1 MKDKPKIS
9 FGMIV
14 LNGEPFIRYNL
25 RALYPFAHEIIV
37 VEGATHFASK
47 IATQDGHS
55 IDGTLDTLQRF
66 KIEEDPED
74 KITIVTAEKEGHSSG
89 FWPGEKDEQSQ
100 AYASRVSGDYLWQID
115 SDEFYLKED
124 MEKIIGILHTNQSIS
139 GISFKTITFF
149 GNINYVVNGYYLL
162 SGAGSYRR
170 LFKWQPGYR
179 YITHR
184 PPTVLDE
191 KKNDLYSKNW
201 VHAHDNKLKGCAL
214 LHYSLVFPQQ
224 VKFKAMYYNSYKPY
238 NYQPLFWFKKSYIE
252 LQWSFRYHNVYMYRS
267 WLERYDG
274 HTPLAVKQMIEDIQS
289 NCVVVATRKN
299 SDIEELLNS
308 YLYKTQRIFWKTICT
323 ISLIGWPI
331 RRYLVRLL
339 KRLLCL
345 TK

>member
-1 MKDKPKIS
+1 M
-9 FGMIV
+9 
-14 LNGEPFIRYNL
+14 
-25 RALYPFAHEIIV
+25 
-37 VEGATHFASK
+37 
-47 IATQDGHS
+47 
-55 IDGTLDTLQRF
+55 
-66 KIEEDPED
+66 
-74 KITIVTAEKEGHSSG
+74 
-89 FWPGEKDEQSQ
+89 
-100 AYASRVSGDYLWQID
+100 
-115 SDEFYLKED
+115 
-124 MEKIIGILHTNQSIS
+124 ILHTNQSIS